1 MTGFI
6 YEKNNEKIV
15 TITMDMDGPVNAMNE
30 EFLGLMDKTI
40 ERLEKEKDDIKG
52 VIITSAKKTFFAG
65 GDLKMLIG
73 IQKGEEETFF
83 KANEMN
89 KSYLR
94 RLEKLGK
101 PVVAAINGAALGGGC
116 EICLACHYRI
126 SLNDPTIQIGMPEV
140 SLGLLPGAG
149 GIVRTVRMLG
159 LQNALP
165 LVLEGKRLK
174 PEKAIKAGL
183 INELA
188 DSIDDMMQKAATFI
202 RDNPE
207 AAQPWDTPGY
217 KIPGGDAKDPGVM
230 QVMQA
235 APCML
240 LKKTKGLMPAPQK
253 ILAVAADS
261 LKVDF
266 DTALRIE
273 SRGMTS
279 LVVTPEAKNMMT
291 TFFFQ
296 LNELNAGGSRP
307 DNIDK
312 TSVKKLGI
320 LGAGMMGQG
329 IAYVSAKVGIEVIL
343 KDISLEAAEKGKAY
357 SQAICDKL
365 VAKGRMTESKR
376 DALLDLITPTD
387 SDGTLSGCDLIVEA
401 VFENIELKN
410 IIIKSTEDY
419 LSSNGVWGSNTST
432 LPITELAKAASKPE
446 NFIGIHFFSPVEKMP
461 LVEIITGEKTSDET
475 LAKAFDYAQQIKK
488 IPIVVNDSRGFFTS
502 RVFGTF
508 IDEGCRLLKEGID
521 PVIIDMLARYAGM
534 PVGPLEIHD
543 EVSQELSKKVSA
555 TNKDLDKIRGENF
568 CGISPTATEVG
579 NRMIDEFGR
588 KGRAYGGGYYEYPE
602 NGKKYIWPQIYE
614 VYHDPK
620 VNIDY
625 QDIKDRILFRQIIE
639 SLKCFEEGVFTS
651 VRDGN
656 IGSIMGIGFPPHTGG
671 VFQFV
676 NTYGINNFI
685 TRAKELESKYGE
697 KFQPPEILFKKAEQ
711 NAQFT

>member
-6 YEKNNEKIV
+6 YEKNDEKIV
-15 TITMDMDGPVNAMNE
+15 TITMDMTGPVNAMNE
-30 EFLGLMDKTI
+30 EFIDLMDETV
-40 ERLEKEKDDIKG
+40 ERLEREKDDISG

-73 IQKGEEETFF
+73 VQKGDESSFF
-83 KANEMN
+83 KANEIN

-116 EICLACHYRI
+116 EICLACHHRI
-126 SLNDPTIQIGMPEV
+126 SLNNPKIQIGMPEV

-149 GIVRTVRMLG
+149 GIVRTIRMLG

-174 PEKAIKAGL
+174 PEKALKAGL
-183 INELA
+183 IDELA
-188 DSIDDMMQKAATFI
+188 DTVDDMMQKAVLFI
-202 RDNPE
+202 RSNPE
-207 AAQPWDTPGY
+207 AVQPWDAPGF
-217 KIPGGDAKDPGVM
+217 KIPGGDAKDPNVM

-240 LKKTKGLMPAPQK
+240 FKKTKGLMPAPKK

-261 LKVDF
+261 LRVDF

-279 LVVTPEAKNMMT
+279 LVVTPEAKNMIT
-291 TFFFQ
+291 AFFFQ
-296 LNELNAGGSRP
+296 LNELNGGGSRP
-307 DNIDK
+307 DHIEK
-312 TSVKKLGI
+312 TSVRKLGI

-357 SQAICDKL
+357 SRVICDKL
-365 VAKGRMTESKR
+365 VAKGRLAESKR
-376 DALLDLITPTD
+376 DDLLNLITPTD
-387 SDGTLSGCDLIVEA
+387 SDDDLNGCDLIIEA

-410 IIIKSTEDY
+410 KIIKSTEEY
-419 LSSNGVWGSNTST
+419 LSPKGVWGSNTST
-432 LPITELAKAASKPE
+432 LPITELAKAASKPD

-475 LAKAFDYAQQIKK
+475 LAKAFDYAQKINK

-508 IDEGCRLLKEGID
+508 IDEGCRLLKEGVD
-521 PVIIDMLARYAGM
+521 PVLIDMLARSAGM
-534 PVGPLEIHD
+534 PVGPLEVHD

-555 TNKDLDKIRGENF
+555 TNKDLDKARDENF

-588 KGRAYGGGYYEYPE
+588 RGRAYGGGYYEYPE
-602 NGKKYIWPQIYE
+602 NGKKYIWPKLYE
-614 VYHDPK
+614 LYHKPEVK
-620 VNIDY
+620 LPH
-625 QDIKDRILFRQIIE
+625 QDIKDRILFRQIVE
-639 SLKCFEEGVFTS
+639 SLKCLEEGVFES
-651 VRDGN
+651 VINGN

-671 VFQFV
+671 VFQFI
-676 NTYGINNFI
+676 NTYGIGKFI
-685 TRAKELESKYGE
+685 DRLRELEEKYGDDFCTPKILLE
-697 KFQPPEILFKKAEQ
+697 KIEKDELFV
-711 NAQFT
+711 